1 MKTATVFASALACAG
16 SALAAPATTYYNLV
30 ASASG
35 QAIDGAALKVSGGWW
50 YLGKATTSTCGD
62 VSPAVTVGSAGAL
75 SFHADGKQ
83 NQQQGFVDISG
94 AADGLLG
101 YTLPDQFTSPSQL
114 ADKFSMAGSEQDQ
127 IKLFWD
133 GESNWLA
140 CPTEAAGQYMIYP
153 AKMYGKAVGKDKCLS
168 FEVKVNQVEAPATVC
183 VYN

>member
-83 NQQQGFVDISG
+83 NQQQGK
-94 AADGLLG
+94 
-101 YTLPDQFTSPSQL
+101 P
-114 ADKFSMAGSEQDQ
+114 
-127 IKLFWD
+127 
-133 GESNWLA
+133 
-140 CPTEAAGQYMIYP
+140 
-153 AKMYGKAVGKDKCLS
+153 
-168 FEVKVNQVEAPATVC
+168 
-183 VYN
+183 